1 MFPDTLLSRPESLRC
16 AGRSFSRVARTRAW
30 IRSRGRRAPSAV
42 SRRSGSVVQAEFIML
57 ASHLAPL
64 GRHVP
69 IQPSDIGI
77 VSRFGFYLAFVG
89 SDAELFRLR
98 LDCVV
103 IFGTQTTGV
112 ESKSDSTCGSTHW
125 TQPRFPGSRDGFCWD
140 GSRVSDLCDAGL
152 RPSPSGVAGAQV

>member
-98 LDCVV
+98 LRCH
-103 IFGTQTTGV
+103 IRHPNNGGGV
-112 ESKSDSTCGSTHW
+112 QE
-125 TQPRFPGSRDGFCWD
+125 
-140 GSRVSDLCDAGL
+140 
-152 RPSPSGVAGAQV
+152 

>member
-1 MFPDTLLSRPESLRC
+1 SLRC

-42 SRRSGSVVQAEFIML
+42 SRRFGSVVKAEFIML

-98 LDCVV
+98 LRCHMRQKEF
-103 IFGTQTTGV
+103 IRTALLRLGKLA
-112 ESKSDSTCGSTHW
+112 SKTAAIRTS
-125 TQPRFPGSRDGFCWD
+125 
-140 GSRVSDLCDAGL
+140 LI
-152 RPSPSGVAGAQV
+152 

>member
-1 MFPDTLLSRPESLRC
+1 MFPDTLLSCSESLRC

-30 IRSRGRRAPSAV
+30 IRSRGRGAV
-42 SRRSGSVVQAEFIML
+42 GSIATVVVQAEFIML

-98 LDCVV
+98 LRCH
-103 IFGTQTTGV
+103 IRHPNNGGGV
-112 ESKSDSTCGSTHW
+112 QE
-125 TQPRFPGSRDGFCWD
+125 
-140 GSRVSDLCDAGL
+140 
-152 RPSPSGVAGAQV
+152 

>member
-42 SRRSGSVVQAEFIML
+42 SRRRFGSVVQAEFIML

-89 SDAELFRLR
+89 SDAELFRL
-98 LDCVV
+98 
-103 IFGTQTTGV
+103 
-112 ESKSDSTCGSTHW
+112 
-125 TQPRFPGSRDGFCWD
+125 
-140 GSRVSDLCDAGL
+140 GL
-152 RPSPSGVAGAQV
+152 RCHIRHPNNGGGVQE